1 MIYVVED
8 DNSIRN
14 LILYALRENG
24 YKVKGFEDGI
34 NLIDDMKK
42 EEVDLVLL
50 DIMLP
55 EKDGIEIL
63 KDIRK
68 DLSLKD
74 VAVIMLTARGE
85 EFDKVLGLESGAD
98 DYIVKPFSILE
109 LLSRIKAVLRRYE
122 KKEYQNKN
130 FNEISLDNKR
140 RIVTVNGK
148 MIDLTFKEFEIL
160 SYFMQSV
167 GTVITREDFLIKI
180 RGYDYEGETRT
191 VDVHIASLRNKLQE
205 ASKYIKTVRNLGYKF
220 EE

>member
-148 MIDLTFKEFEIL
+148 MIDLTFKEFEML

>member
-14 LILYALRENG
+14 LILYTLRENG

>member
-109 LLSRIKAVLRRYE
+109 LLSRIKAVFRRYE

-148 MIDLTFKEFEIL
+148 MIDLTFKEFEML